1 MARHS
6 RHRFVRDAPDELGA
20 QDASRAHDQS
30 AGAEQVSRSQR
41 KRDSA
46 ALQATGEK
54 LAFLPPARQDK
65 LPLPPDLAEALAA
78 FRSMPGREARRRQL
92 QYIGR
97 LMREADEAG
106 ELQAVLDAWARLE

>member
-1 MARHS
+1 MARHA
-6 RHRFVRDAPDELGA
+6 RHRFVRDMPDARDAPGNQA
-20 QDASRAHDQS
+20 QPG
-30 AGAEQVSRSQR
+30 GAERVSRSQR

-54 LAFLPPARQDK
+54 LALLPPARQDK
-65 LPLPPDLAEALAA
+65 LPLPPDLAEALAV
-78 FRSMPGREARRRQL
+78 FRAMPGREARRRQL